1 MILQVGAVYVPPLSR
16 GLLTI
21 VVPSIR
27 PKIKASF
34 LMGVP
39 APWGPRLTSHDN
51 RAPISPSI
59 YIPRKSKDQTLT
71 VGSRESFT
79 WIIPRTILCLVDW
92 TSRGIRKIGVP
103 PNQPLKNKV
112 FHHKPS
118 ILGYHYFRKHPPF
131 FSASTN

>member
-51 RAPISPSI
+51 SPISPSI

-79 WIIPRTILCLVDW
+79 WIIPRTILCLVLDFQGIP
-92 TSRGIRKIGVP
+92 TKNTHRFFRINERGGISSERRLRKGGERAGEP
-103 PNQPLKNKV
+103 EP
-112 FHHKPS
+112 
-118 ILGYHYFRKHPPF
+118 GADRY
-131 FSASTN
+131 